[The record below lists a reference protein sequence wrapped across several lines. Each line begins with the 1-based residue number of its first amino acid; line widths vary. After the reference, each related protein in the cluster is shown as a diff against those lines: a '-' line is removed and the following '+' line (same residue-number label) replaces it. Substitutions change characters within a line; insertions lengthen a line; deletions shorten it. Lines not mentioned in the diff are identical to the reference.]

1 MKAGEKRV
9 DEEQN
14 QAGDDRKDIRI
25 ACEGAAAIIT
35 LDRPRALNA
44 LTAAM
49 RAEMGAGFPK
59 WARDPQIYCVV
70 IRSTSP
76 KAFSAGGDV
85 RELTAWA
92 REDMGK
98 ARQALAAEYGLN
110 WLLECFSKPT
120 ISLINGAVMGSGVGI
135 SLYGTHRVAGE
146 GYKFAMPETAIGL
159 FPDVGVAHALARM
172 PDEVGIYL
180 GLTGRAI
187 GRADALALGLV
198 THCVPAES
206 FDVIAAALKD
216 ADPVDPVLDGRH
228 VDPGPGELVALRP
241 VIARCFGAG
250 SVAEIIGRLRAETG
264 ELADWA
270 GKVTDELERMSP
282 LSLAVTLRHIRNA
295 RAMNL
300 REVLQVDYRLACRFL
315 AGWDFREGVRAALID
330 KDGAPEWRPA
340 GIGAVT
346 RDMVDGYFAGM
357 GAEELVL
364 PTRAEM
370 QEARV

>member
-1 MKAGEKRV
+1 M
-9 DEEQN
+9 DEGQN
-14 QAGDDRKDIRI
+14 QAGDDRQDIRI

-44 LTAAM
+44 LTTAM
-49 RAEMGAGFPK
+49 RAEMAAGFPK

-70 IRSTSP
+70 VRSTSP

-98 ARQALAAEYGLN
+98 AREALAAEYSLN
-110 WLLECFSKPT
+110 WLIECFSKPT
-120 ISLINGAVMGSGVGI
+120 ISLIDGAVMGSGVGI

-146 GYKFAMPETAIGL
+146 KYKFAMPETAIGL

-172 PDEVGIYL
+172 PDQVGVYL

-198 THCVPAES
+198 THCVAAES
-206 FDVIAAALKD
+206 FDAIAAALKD
-216 ADPVDPVLDGRH
+216 ADPVDPVLDRRH
-228 VDPGPGELVALRP
+228 VDPGPGELAALRP
-241 VIARCFGAG
+241 VVARCFGAD
-250 SVAEIIGRLRAETG
+250 SVAEIMSRLRAETG
-264 ELADWA
+264 ELAGWA
-270 GKVTDELERMSP
+270 GKVVDELERMSP
-282 LSLAVTLRHIRNA
+282 LSLALTLRHIRNA
-295 RAMNL
+295 RATSL
-300 REVLQVDYRLACRFL
+300 REVLQVDYRLSCKLLNGF
-315 AGWDFREGVRAALID
+315 DFYEGVRAALID
-330 KDGAPEWRPA
+330 KDGAPKWCPA
-340 GIGAVT
+340 AIGAVT
-346 RDMVDGYFAGM
+346 RDMVDDTFADM
-357 GAEELVL
+357 GAEELLL